1 MVLLDGAT
9 GEGGALAACHWQRLS
24 LCKLKFCIIV
34 KSPVEAKALP
44 IQIVSQASLS
54 GVAP

>member
-9 GEGGALAACHWQRLS
+9 VEGGALAACHWRRLS

-34 KSPVEAKALP
+34 KSPVEATTLS